1 MVSPETYQ
9 AWLESLSP
17 EDRQR
22 AIEAGLDHPPEDGK
36 IMGANRYD
44 VREDDGLD
52 RFKKNSSPHPLKTE
66 AWVDHSEHEE
76 RPAELTSELATAL
89 RRVVQFLVGEY
100 KAREIISRSDTVGLR
115 VLMLARCLEINETD
129 RVSLASI
136 AEGVGLSR
144 ACLSKVS
151 CHLRDTFQNGHIQPH
166 AREGSR
172 DICREATSAA
182 WSRRRRGAAI
192 VEKCGASG
200 G

>member
-9 AWLESLSP
+9 AWIESLSP

-22 AIEAGLDHPPEDGK
+22 AIEAGLDHPPADGK
-36 IMGANRYD
+36 IMAANRYD

-52 RFKKNSSPHPLKTE
+52 RFKKNSAPHPLRTE
-66 AWVDHSEHEE
+66 AWIDHSEHEE

-129 RVSLASI
+129 RVSLAYI

-151 CHLRDTFQNGHIQPH
+151 CHLRDTFKNGHIQPH
-166 AREGSR
+166 AREDSR
-172 DICREATSAA
+172 DICREATNAA
-182 WSRRRRGAAI
+182 WSRRRKGANA
-192 VEKCGASG
+192 
-200 G
+200 